1 MTTDLVDAYTPSM
14 ASKAFMNSKKQKRE
28 VIGVCPR
35 CGSEVYE
42 NEKSFYCSNRDCKF
56 AMWKNDYFFKNKR
69 KNFTKTIAR
78 SLLNKGY
85 VDVKGLYSDKT
96 TKTYDARIVLDV
108 SGTGK
113 VKYNL
118 DFNKE

>member
-1 MTTDLVDAYTPSM
+1 MKS
-14 ASKAFMNSKKQKRE
+14 
-28 VIGVCPR
+28 
-35 CGSEVYE
+35 SEVYE
-42 NEKSFYCSNRDCKF
+42 SERSFYCSNRDCKF

-69 KNFTKTIAR
+69 KKFTKTIAR

-96 TKTYDARIVLDV
+96 RKTYDARIVLDV